1 MYTLMLA
8 YIEELYMSQELASH
22 TRPVEDR
29 FKRTLGSV
37 EIFFL
42 GFGAMIGFGWV
53 TLTAGWLNDAGS
65 LGAALAFV
73 IGAAIMALV
82 GLVYSELVSAMPLAG
97 GEHNY
102 LLRSFNPHLA
112 FIGSW
117 GIVGGYITVVAFE
130 AVAIPR
136 TVAYIIPGVYSVPLW
151 EVAGSE
157 VYLVWALIGVVTAI
171 LLTALNIRGI
181 KQASFFQSS
190 VVLFVIVMAI
200 ALIGLAFFEGDTA
213 NAEPLFSGGSAGLVA
228 VLVMV
233 PFLFVGFDVIPQ
245 SAEEVKVEPRKIG
258 RLLVFSVIM
267 AGAFYITIVLTT
279 SMALPASEMTDFD
292 LVTADAMG
300 VLAGNEFWSNVVI
313 AGGLAGLLTSWN
325 AFLIG
330 ASRLIWAMAN
340 SGMLPTWFAKL
351 HPKYKTPVN
360 ALLFI
365 GALSVVA
372 PFFGEVMMEWLVDSG
387 SPSIVITY
395 ILVSLVFLRLR
406 RHEPTMERPMRVGGK
421 SGNTFGMVIG
431 VLAVVTTIALLLLY
445 LPGMPAGLEL
455 PPYIM
460 FGLWWLLGLVFL
472 VRLPRGIKGGID
484 AEDRLVA
491 KLASMGRGPGAS
503 RKN

>member
-1 MYTLMLA
+1 MTQVSAQHTPPTGGRLKRSLGML
-8 YIEELYMSQELASH
+8 E
-22 TRPVEDR
+22 V
-29 FKRTLGSV
+29 
-37 EIFFL
+37 FFL

-53 TLTAGWLNDAGS
+53 TLTAGWLNDAGT
-65 LGAALAFV
+65 LGAVTAFV
-73 IGAAIMALV
+73 IGTAIMALV

-102 LLRSFNPHLA
+102 LLRGFNPHLA

-117 GIVGGYITVVAFE
+117 GIIGGYVTVVGFE

-136 TVAYIIPGVYSVPLW
+136 TIAYIIPGVYSIPLW
-151 EVAGSE
+151 EIAGSQ

-181 KQASFFQSS
+181 KQASFLQSS
-190 VVLFVIVMAI
+190 AVLFVIVMAL
-200 ALIGLAFFEGDTA
+200 ALISLTIFEGDPS
-213 NAEPLFSGGSAGLVA
+213 NAEPLFTGGSAGVIA

-233 PFLFVGFDVIPQ
+233 PFMYVGFDVIPQ
-245 SAEEVKVEPRKIG
+245 SAEEAKIVPKRIG
-258 RLLVFSVIM
+258 RMVVFSVIM

-279 SMALPASEMTDFD
+279 SSAMPASEMTDFD
-292 LVTADAMG
+292 LATADAMG
-300 VLAGNEFWSNVVI
+300 ALTGGELWSNVVV

-330 ASRLIWAMAN
+330 ASRLIWAMAS
-340 SGMLPTWFAKL
+340 SGMLPNWFAKL

-365 GALSVVA
+365 GALSVIA

-395 ILVSLVFLRLR
+395 ILVSFVFLALR
-406 RHEPTMERPMRVGGK
+406 KREPTMERPMRVGGQ
-421 SGNTFGMVIG
+421 SGNTFGIVIG
-431 VLAVVTTIALLLLY
+431 VLAVVLTIALLLLY

-460 FGLWWLLGLVFL
+460 FGLWWLLGLIFL
-472 VRLPRGIKGGID
+472 VRIPRGIRGGIN
-484 AEDRLVA
+484 AEEDLVN
-491 KLASMGRGPGAS
+491 KLASRGRGPGAFKK
-503 RKN
+503 RPAGEE